1 MKRFNRAVVFAIAA
15 AAAATPALADPLKID
30 AVMAPREQIRLDFKD
45 GSGHFVLMVR
55 REGRSAG
62 AGALA
67 DAAVTE
73 YGRHDIVPGVGGD
86 PSGYLVFSR
95 PDGDTAYV
103 KWSVRAVF
111 IPGPG
116 GKPVLQDN
124 GYWEVVS
131 GTGAWKNLKGAG
143 ILHIKPASGTE
154 RRFILEGE
162 TALR

>member
-1 MKRFNRAVVFAIAA
+1 MKNFNRAVVVAIAA
-15 AAAATPALADPLKID
+15 AGTATAALADPLKID
-30 AVMAPREQIRLDFKD
+30 AVMSPTEQIRLDFKD
-45 GSGHFVLMVR
+45 GSGHFLLMVR

-62 AGALA
+62 DGVLAG
-67 DAAVTE
+67 AAVTE

-103 KWSVRAVF
+103 RWSVRAVF

-116 GKPVLQDN
+116 GKPALQDN

-143 ILHIKPASGTE
+143 ILHIKPASATQ
-154 RRFILEGE
+154 RRFLLEGE
-162 TALR
+162 TALQ

>member
-1 MKRFNRAVVFAIAA
+1 MKRFTRAVVVAM
-15 AAAATPALADPLKID
+15 AAAATAAAALADPLKID
-30 AVMAPREQIRLDFKD
+30 AVMSPTEQIRLDFKD
-45 GSGHFVLMVR
+45 GSGHFMLMVR

-62 AGALA
+62 DGVLAG
-67 DAAVTE
+67 AAVTE

-103 KWSVRAVF
+103 RWSVRAVF

-116 GKPVLQDN
+116 GKPALQDN

-143 ILHIKPASGTE
+143 ILHIRPASATQ
-154 RRFILEGE
+154 RRFLLEGE
-162 TALR
+162 TALQ